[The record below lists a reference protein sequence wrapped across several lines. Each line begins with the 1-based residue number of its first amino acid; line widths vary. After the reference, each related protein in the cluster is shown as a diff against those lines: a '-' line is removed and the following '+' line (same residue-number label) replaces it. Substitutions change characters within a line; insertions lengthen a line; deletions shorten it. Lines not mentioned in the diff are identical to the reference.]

1 MSGPLEGIRVI
12 DLSTVVMGPYA
23 TQILCDHGASVI
35 KVESPEGDI
44 MRAAGPA
51 AHPGMGHL
59 YLTTNRGKRSVVL
72 DLKHPDGRQ
81 ALLDLCRGADAIV
94 YNIRPQAMARLRL
107 AYEDLCA
114 VNPRIV
120 YVGAFGFSQRGPY
133 ADRPAYDDLIQG
145 MAGLPWLSLQQG
157 AETPRYGPMILADRM
172 VGLMVSNALLGALL
186 HRERSGRGQKVDV
199 PMFET
204 LASIVLGEHLAG
216 HLFDPPQGP
225 VGYQRSLTPDRRPY
239 RTRDGYLCTMI
250 YSDKHWQNFLTAIG
264 RSELFAD
271 PMFSSHPVRHANIA
285 RVYGF
290 VAEQLLTRPTAEWI
304 ALFRSNDIPAAPMYS
319 VDDMLQD
326 EHLNAIGFFGWQDHP
341 SEGRIRTTAIP
352 TEWSESRPDV
362 PAPAPRLGA
371 HTVQVL
377 REAGYTEERIAALL
391 RSGAAASDDD

>member
-271 PMFSSHPVRHANIA
+271 PMFSA
-285 RVYGF
+285 RQCAVM
-290 VAEQLLTRPTAEWI
+290 R
-304 ALFRSNDIPAAPMYS
+304 
-319 VDDMLQD
+319 
-326 EHLNAIGFFGWQDHP
+326 
-341 SEGRIRTTAIP
+341 
-352 TEWSESRPDV
+352 
-362 PAPAPRLGA
+362 
-371 HTVQVL
+371 
-377 REAGYTEERIAALL
+377 
-391 RSGAAASDDD
+391 